1 MTMPQRTIVFDI
13 ETKREFAE
21 VGGAHNRHLLGVAVI
36 GCYDSSDQQF
46 RTFLEHETLAFGQ
59 LLRQADLV
67 VGFNSNHFDLP
78 VLQPYLS
85 FDTTRIPSLDLMAD
99 LERVLGHRVSLD
111 ACAEAT
117 LGTHKSGDGL
127 QAIRWFREGK
137 IEEVKRYC
145 LDDVRIT
152 RDLYEYGRAHGEV
165 FFTGKDGS
173 KRAAPV
179 TWGGS
184 VVDRTKIRLVLEA
197 AKRAGRRVEIE
208 YVSMVA
214 ATGQLNRNRRKI
226 DIIRL
231 SGDNIDAYCHLRQDT
246 RRFTLERITDAVVLD
261 ETMNPSLAVGQRA
274 LL

>member
-1 MTMPQRTIVFDI
+1 MAQRTIIFDV

-21 VGGAHNRHLLGVAVI
+21 VGGPQNRHLLGVTVI
-36 GCYDSSDQQF
+36 GCYDSADQSF
-46 RTFLEHETLAFGQ
+46 RTFLESEVLAFGK
-59 LLRQADLV
+59 LLKAADIV
-67 VGFNSNHFDLP
+67 VGFNSKHFDLP
-78 VLQPYLS
+78 VLQPYLP
-85 FDTTRIPSLDLMAD
+85 FDTTRIPSLDLMED

-117 LGTHKSGDGL
+117 LGEKKSGDGL

-152 RDLYEYGRAHGEV
+152 RGLYEYGRAHGEV

-173 KRAAPV
+173 KRAVPV
-179 TWGGS
+179 TWSGS
-184 VVDRTKIRLVLEA
+184 VVDRAKIRQVLEGA
-197 AKRAGRRVEIE
+197 RITGRRVEIE
-208 YVSMVA
+208 YVSTVA

-226 DIIRL
+226 DIIRMN
-231 SGDNIDAYCHLRQDT
+231 GDVIDAYCHLRQDT
-246 RRFTLERITDAVVLD
+246 RRFVLDRITDAVALEEV
-261 ETMNPSLAVGQRA
+261 MNTNLAVGQGA